1 MLDLESSDSI
11 DSDSDVGEQRGA
23 LKLDFLI
30 DVLDGSFEPQRV
42 FAEERKIDELFTI
55 NAFGDFKFFLTISQ
69 DTSFCSNN
77 SSSALRPS

>member
-11 DSDSDVGEQRGA
+11 DSHSDVGEQRDA

-42 FAEERKIDELFTI
+42 FAEERKIDELFSI
-55 NAFGDFKFFLTISQ
+55 NAFGDFKFFLTISE
-69 DTSFCSNN
+69 DTSFCSNI

>member
-11 DSDSDVGEQRGA
+11 DSDSDVGEQRDA

-42 FAEERKIDELFTI
+42 FAEERKIDELFSI
-55 NAFGDFKFFLTISQ
+55 NAFGDFKFFLTISE
-69 DTSFCSNN
+69 DTSFCSNI